1 MFRKLAIGLAAAA
14 TGLVGLGVPS
24 AAAEPTET
32 CSESIDSLKA
42 NLAALSEEAQAETP
56 DLATTTDLVTSFRTL
71 VTTLQTDEC
80 LPEVP
85 PGEGVE
91 LDSCHEAT
99 AKLLSHLY
107 SAIALVT
114 SAEAN
119 AAAVGAEA
127 EGAAKAL
134 DKLTEGE
141 CVKDEAPPEEPP
153 APPVE
158 EPAPPVEEPA
168 PPVEEPA
175 PPVEEPAP
183 PVEEP
188 APPVEE
194 PAPPVEEPAPPVEEP
209 APPVE
214 EPAPPVEEPAPP
226 VEEPAP
232 PVEEPAP
239 PVEEPAPPV
248 EEPAPPVEEPAPP
261 VELPEP
267 VPGPQ
272 RP

>member
-24 AAAEPTET
+24 AAAEPTKK
-32 CSESIDSLKA
+32 CSESLTSLKD
-42 NLAALSEEAQAETP
+42 NLAALSAEAQAEEP
-56 DLATTTDLVTSFRTL
+56 DLATTTDLVSSFRTL
-71 VTTLQTDEC
+71 VTTLQSDKC
-80 LPEVP
+80 LPDVP
-85 PGEGVE
+85 PGEGVA

-107 SAIALVT
+107 SAVALVT
-114 SAEAN
+114 TAEPKP
-119 AAAVGAEA
+119 AAVGTEA

-134 DKLTEGE
+134 DELIEGE

-239 PVEEPAPPV
+239 PVV

-261 VELPEP
+261 IDEAPEP
-267 VPGPQ
+267 APVP
-272 RP
+272 